1 MKPFNSR
8 LESMDPASVDAII
21 DTTKQESPEGMY
33 FPNGERWTGYT
44 EQDIF
49 GNMYYEAIGQ
59 SGPHRV
65 TIAPAARL
73 L

>member
-1 MKPFNSR
+1 MKPFTSR
-8 LESMDPASVDAII
+8 FESMDTASVDSII
-21 DTTKQESPEGMY
+21 ESTAQESPEGMY

-44 EQDIF
+44 EHDIF
-49 GNMYYEAIGQ
+49 GNTYFEAIGPA
-59 SGPHRV
+59 GPHRV